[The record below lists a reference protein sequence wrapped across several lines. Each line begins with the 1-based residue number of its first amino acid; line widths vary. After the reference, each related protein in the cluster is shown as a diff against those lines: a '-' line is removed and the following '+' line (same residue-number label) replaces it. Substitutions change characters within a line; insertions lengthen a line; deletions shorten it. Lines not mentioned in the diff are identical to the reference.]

1 MRERLRESS
10 RQGGVLTLDRLQ
22 VGCNGKDRVEA
33 HKRPRGGCRA
43 DKIDVSIRNQVL
55 GARQRIGERLG
66 PPRIN
71 TAIAEESF
79 EKADAAVRGSVVSPL
94 NDDRPLHPERFRH
107 AHARLTRRR
116 GIRRDTHERGLGA
129 QGRHG
134 LVEGWSGAD
143 GNRHHCRAR
152 IAREDAPTDCSKCV
166 AGRQDGN
173 TPVPPTGDND
183 TTHRAATRVS
193 RSASA
198 RIAAFRSE
206 IDCDSS
212 SE

>member
-1 MRERLRESS
+1 MRKRLREGSS
-10 RQGGVLTLDRLQ
+10 KGDILVLERLQ
-22 VGCNGKDRVEA
+22 VRCDRKDRVEA
-33 HKRPRGGCRA
+33 QQWTRGGRCA
-43 DKIDVSIRNQVL
+43 HKIDARISDEAL
-55 GARQRIGERLG
+55 GARQRIGKHLG

-71 TAIAEESF
+71 TAIAEKSF

-116 GIRRDTHERGLGA
+116 GIRRHAHERGLGA
-129 QGRHG
+129 QRSHG
-134 LVEGWSGAD
+134 LVEGWSSPD
-143 GNRHHCRAR
+143 GKRHHRRTGGAGKN
-152 IAREDAPTDCSKCV
+152 APSDCSKCV
-166 AGRQDGN
+166 AGRRGGN
-173 TPVPPTGDND
+173 TPVPPTGDNN
-183 TTHRAATRVS
+183 TTHRDATRVS